1 MKKVINGITYN
12 TETDDRLFFTITET
26 KTEWI
31 HKVLYQKRERYGQKP
46 QKPMFFLYVGKWDG
60 SNPESVRFSQDIKEL
75 SYKEVLALYEEKYG
89 NRCKNIN
96 TYNYIKELLEEE

>member
-12 TETDDRLFFTITET
+12 TETDERLFFTNTET
-26 KTEWI
+26 ETEWI

-46 QKPMFFLYVGKWDG
+46 MFFIYVGKWDG
-60 SNPESVRFSQDIKEL
+60 CNPESVKISQDIKVL

-89 NRCKNIN
+89 NRCNNIN